1 MHMLVVPQDS
11 LRRKK
16 IVSTRGS
23 KASETFHLLRGVSLL
38 NLLCR
43 MLSFL
48 KLVVNKRFS
57 PARQVQ
63 DTLSLFDYDLEKAE
77 KFLTAYKTVRS
88 SRSSA
93 PL

>member
-1 MHMLVVPQDS
+1 
-11 LRRKK
+11 
-16 IVSTRGS
+16 
-23 KASETFHLLRGVSLL
+23 
-38 NLLCR
+38 